1 MTVTVAMY
9 DKSYA
14 HIGARLDALGLD
26 IDVLTFGGDGQFQVD
41 GAAVPPAEIN
51 VDYLWLSSHLNAD
64 NAQNT
69 AFELALACKSV
80 GVVQTFN
87 AGLDNPIYKKLSDKG
102 VRICNS
108 SAQAVAIAEY
118 TMAHVL
124 SLLHPIDTQ
133 RDQQARKEWKMTPFR
148 EIWRTNWLII
158 GYGPIGQALAKR
170 AKAFDATTTV
180 VRRSPATSELVDK
193 AGTMADLNEFLPE
206 ADVVVVACPLNDK
219 TRGFAS
225 TDFFASVK
233 PGAILVNI
241 ARGRLIDDTAMIAAL
256 DDGRIAHAVLDVFHT
271 EPLPE
276 GDPLWSHP
284 RVRLTPHTSF
294 AGSGGRVRWD
304 ELFLDNVARFA
315 KAEPILHEVDP
326 NDIVSR

>member
-9 DKSYA
+9 DKSYV

-26 IDVLTFGGDGQFQVD
+26 IDVRTFGKDGQFQID
-41 GAAVPPAEIN
+41 GGTVSPTEID

-69 AFELALACKSV
+69 AFELALASKSV
-80 GVVQTFN
+80 GVLQTFN
-87 AGLDNPIYKKLSDKG
+87 AGLDNPVYKKLSDKG

-133 RDQQARKEWKMTPFR
+133 RDQQARKDWKMTPFR

-170 AKAFDATTTV
+170 VKAFDATTAV
-180 VRRSPATSELVDK
+180 IRRSPATSELVDQ
-193 AGTMADLNEFLPE
+193 AGTMADLGEFLSE
-206 ADVVVVACPLNDK
+206 ADVIVVACPLNDE

-225 TDFFASVK
+225 TEFFAATK

-241 ARGRLIDDTAMIAAL
+241 ARGRLIDDAAMIAAL

-276 GDPLWSHP
+276 DDPLWSHP
-284 RVRLTPHTSF
+284 KVRLTPHTSF
-294 AGSGGRVRWD
+294 AGSGGRARWD

-326 NDIVSR
+326 KDIVSR